1 MKYFRAEL
9 PDIPCYWH
17 GVRYPSIEM
26 RAKSKKQVLAFL
38 LKINNYLYL
47 YEEYLPCSQGDSRP
61 KGKTAQS
68 VLASEH
74 NPFSL

>member
-38 LKINNYLYL
+38 LKKNGCLYL
-47 YEEYLPCSQGDSRP
+47 YEEYLPCIDEIVKEIPDP
-61 KGKTAQS
+61 KEKQ
-68 VLASEH
+68 L
-74 NPFSL
+74 SLF